1 MVSSGTLLR
10 IAVISAL
17 VSMLLAL
24 VPATDVALLSESNKP
39 IETGGRSG
47 PDLIVDYLS
56 ASWSTADAGDSKSI
70 STRIKNDGDS
80 SSGSFRWGL
89 YLSTDTTITTND
101 IQLDYWTQ
109 SSITAGSTRSST
121 KTVSIPSSITGGY
134 YYVGM
139 IVDINGQ
146 VSESDESNNDDYDSG
161 RIHVYEL
168 PDLVPRT
175 TSSSCSTPATGTIG
189 DYLDSSIS
197 IQYENDVSSS
207 HGQSSGTFYWAM
219 YLSTDSTITTSD
231 TQVGTDQY
239 SSSLSSG
246 SYRTDSLSSSTR
258 IPSNINAGTYYWGY
272 VLDVDSDVDEASE
285 LNNARTCNQITLQ
298 DDLPDIEATSVSTS
312 SSSAVM
318 GESITVQYRIE
329 NLGTDYTGSFYWKL
343 YLSTDSTIT
352 TSDTFVDEFSVSS
365 ISAGSYRSGY
375 EYSVA
380 IPTGM
385 SSGYHYLGMIA
396 DNRDGVNELD
406 ETNNIVSSSSR
417 IDIEEPADLVPST
430 PSGPNSG
437 QGGQQVSISWR
448 IDNDGDDASG
458 WFYWEMYISTDS
470 TITTSDTQLGSTQQ
484 ANSISGGSYRSGTYS
499 PSLPSNLP
507 QGTYYF
513 GIIVDT
519 TARVTEGD
527 ETNNV
532 EVGNSIYITI
542 PDYDLEATS
551 ISVDSGYRQVCEGAD
566 IYITLSAT
574 NLGTDNAG
582 AHYYEALVSTG
593 NSVSAI
599 YTGTSLGYASG
610 TANVPSYTHTSML
623 ATLPAS
629 ITPGTYYVGLYVDY
643 GDYISETD
651 ENNNIVASSS
661 AQLTVIDCGPDLE
674 PTSVSGPT
682 TGVRGGTAQVSV
694 QIANVG
700 MGDATNIDYSI
711 YLSSDSSITGGGN
724 DVFIG
729 SDAINSITQG
739 GSWSGNIN
747 LGIPSNLG
755 DGCWYWGLIVDPN
768 DSIVEMDEN
777 NNAIPS
783 SGQFCVEKADLVI
796 DSISISENAVSG
808 QSTTVYINISN
819 SGGSDAASFDVR
831 LVLSLDAQAGT
842 DDTQVD
848 SFRISPLSSASTI
861 QVTREVIIPGQHV
874 GHFHWVVI
882 ADTGSEIDEDDETN
896 NAAASVS
903 FSISAPARDILASWV
918 NPPLSAEPGQTVTIQ
933 WGAENLGQEPLGFD
947 VEIWLSEDRLL
958 GSGDVRLSQS
968 RVPSLMS
975 GSTLADSQIVN
986 LAGDVEGVWWVI
998 LVIDASDEHYE
1009 DDENNNIRLS
1019 NSTLTI
1025 DSSSPPPAGETLPG
1039 CDNPQTDGEFESDAA
1054 TTRSSAHHLGS
1065 NPNLTLDGCLVG
1077 LDVKD
1082 WYAIIIDAGNQTS
1095 IALSAEGAHLE
1106 VAVLNG
1112 TTSLGQGAV
1121 DDEIRWVTISAINDD
1136 SESIPL
1142 LYHIRVTWDPAVP
1155 GGPYQL
1161 RFVTADASA
1170 ETDLTPPPAPQI
1182 YPTEGWTHL
1191 DEIIIQW
1198 PSVED
1203 ELSGTSHYEVRWADG
1218 LWAPV
1223 FDNQAS
1229 VNLSMLVDGR
1239 YSFEVRAI
1247 DEAGNVGPANATW
1260 IRVDRHAPVV
1270 SIEQIEAKRAPI
1282 SKLVVN
1288 LNIDDGEGSGPSAIE
1303 WSSDNFSWVSYPD
1316 GGLILWDDWNN
1327 TNLYIRI
1334 TDGAELYTISSLEID
1349 IPAEEIETAD
1359 ESGNERGSS
1368 PSSGGGI
1375 STLLAFLVVV
1385 AIIVLSVLAAILAI
1399 RLRAVSEIEE
1409 EEEEDESIENS
1420 GEPTS
1425 SEIKDSAQEQ
1435 LETYHVPDHTHLI
1448 GGGEYNQS
1456 TGHMAYVDPEGRWWW
1471 QQEDGSFYHDP
1482 ALNATDATQDGLL

>member
-1 MVSSGTLLR
+1 MASSGTLIR
-10 IAVISAL
+10 IAVLAAL
-17 VSMLLAL
+17 ASLLLAL
-24 VPATDVALLSESNKP
+24 VPTSDVVELNDVDEP
-39 IETGGRSG
+39 METGARSG

-56 ASWSTADAGDSKSI
+56 ASWTSADAGESKSI

-89 YLSTDTTITTND
+89 YLSTDTTITTSD

-109 SSITAGSTRSST
+109 SSISSGSTRSST
-121 KTVSIPSSITGGY
+121 KSVTIPSTITGGY

-139 IVDINGQ
+139 IVDINSQ
-146 VSESDESNNDDYDSG
+146 VSESDENNNDDYDSG
-161 RIHVYEL
+161 RAHIYEL
-168 PDLVPRT
+168 ADLVPRT

-207 HGQSSGTFYWAM
+207 HGQSTGTFYWAM

-231 TQVGTDQY
+231 TQVGSDQY

-258 IPSNINAGTYYWGY
+258 IPSNMNAGTYYWGY
-272 VLDVDSDVDEASE
+272 ILDVDSDVDEASE
-285 LNNARTCNQITLQ
+285 SNNVRTCDQITIQ
-298 DDLPDIEATSVSTS
+298 EDLPDIEATTVSTS

-318 GESITVQYRIE
+318 GDTITVQYRID
-329 NLGTDYTGSFYWKL
+329 NIGTDYSGSFYWKL

-365 ISAGSYRSGY
+365 ISGGSYRSGY

-385 SSGYHYLGMIA
+385 NTGYHYLGMIA
-396 DNRDGVNELD
+396 DNRDSVNELD

-417 IDIEEPADLVPST
+417 IDIEEAADLVPDN

-437 QGGQQVSISWR
+437 QAGQQVSISWR
-448 IDNDGDDASG
+448 IDNTGDDASG

-470 TITTSDTQLGSTQQ
+470 TITTSDTKLGSTQQ

-499 PSLPSNLP
+499 PTLPSNLG

-513 GIIVDT
+513 GIITDT
-519 TARVTEGD
+519 TSRVSEGD
-527 ETNNV
+527 ETNNI
-532 EVGNSIYITI
+532 EVGNSIYITV

-551 ISVDSGYRQVCEGAD
+551 ISVDSGYQQVCQGDD
-566 IYITLSAT
+566 IYISLSVT

-623 ATLPAS
+623 ATLPTS

-661 AQLTVIDCGPDLE
+661 AQLTVLDCGPDLE
-674 PTSVSGPT
+674 PTSVSGPIS
-682 TGVRGGTAQVSV
+682 GVRGGTALVSV

-700 MGDATNIDYSI
+700 MEDATNVDYSI
-711 YLSSDSSITGGGN
+711 YLSSDSSITGAGN

-729 SDAINSITQG
+729 SDVANTIAQS
-739 GSWSGNIN
+739 GSWSGNVT

-755 DGCWYWGLIVDPN
+755 DGCWFWGIIVDPN
-768 DSIVEMDEN
+768 DSIAEMDEN

-783 SGQFCVEKADLVI
+783 SGQFCVEKADIVV
-796 DSISISENAVSG
+796 DSISSPENAVSG
-808 QSTTVYINISN
+808 QSTSVYINLSN
-819 SGGSDAASFDVR
+819 TGGSDAGSFDVR
-831 LVLSLDAQAGT
+831 VVLSLDAQAGT

-848 SFRISPLSSASTI
+848 SFRVNPLTSGSSIEIS
-861 QVTREVIIPGQHV
+861 REVTIPGQHV
-874 GHFHWVVI
+874 GQFHWVVI
-882 ADTGSEIDEDDETN
+882 VDTSSEVDEDDETN
-896 NAAASVS
+896 NAAASS
-903 FSISAPARDILASWV
+903 IFSISAPTRDLLASWV
-918 NPPLSAEPGQTVTIQ
+918 ESPLSAEPGQTVSIQ
-933 WGAENLGQEPLGFD
+933 WGAENLGQESLGFD

-958 GSGDVRLSQS
+958 GSGDIRLSQS
-968 RVPSLMS
+968 RVPSLLS
-975 GSTLADSQIVN
+975 GSTVADTQVVN
-986 LAGDVEGVWWVI
+986 LAGDVQGVWWVV
-998 LVIDASDEHYE
+998 LVIDAGEEHFE
-1009 DDENNNIRLS
+1009 DDEANNIRIS

-1025 DSSSPPPAGETLPG
+1025 DSNSPPPAGETLPG
-1039 CDNPQTDGEFESDAA
+1039 CDNPQTDGDFESDAA
-1054 TTRSSAHHLGS
+1054 STRSSAHHLGA

-1077 LDVKD
+1077 LDVVD
-1082 WYAIIIDAGNQTS
+1082 WYAIVIDSGNQTS

-1112 TTSLGQGAV
+1112 TASLGQGGV
-1121 DDEIRWVTISAINDD
+1121 DDDVRWVTISALNDD
-1136 SESIPL
+1136 AEGMAL
-1142 LYHIRVTWDPAVP
+1142 LYHVRVTWDPATP

-1161 RFVTADASA
+1161 RFVTANASI
-1170 ETDLTPPPAPQI
+1170 ETDLVPPPAPQI
-1182 YPTEGWTHL
+1182 TQVDDWTNS

-1198 PSVED
+1198 PPVED
-1203 ELSGTSHYEVRWADG
+1203 DLSGTSHYEVRWAGG

-1223 FDNQAS
+1223 MENES
-1229 VNLSMLVDGR
+1229 IVNLSMLTDGR
-1239 YSFEVRAI
+1239 HSFEVRAI
-1247 DEAGNVGPANATW
+1247 DEAGNIGTANATW

-1270 SIEQIEAKRAPI
+1270 SIEQLEAKRSPI
-1282 SKLVVN
+1282 SKLVVE
-1288 LNIDDGEGSGPSAIE
+1288 LNIDDGAGSGPSTIE
-1303 WSSDNFSWVSYPD
+1303 WSSDNTTWNEYPD
-1316 GGLILWDDWNN
+1316 DGLILWNDWNN
-1327 TNLYIRI
+1327 TQLFVKV
-1334 TDGAELYTISSLEID
+1334 TDGANLFSISELEIE
-1349 IPAEEIETAD
+1349 IPAEETETNN
-1359 ESGNERGSS
+1359 ESEDLEAPSS
-1368 PSSGGGI
+1368 SSGGV
-1375 STLLAFLVVV
+1375 STMLALLVVL
-1385 AIIVLSVLAAILAI
+1385 AIIGLSVFTVILAI
-1399 RLRAVSEIEE
+1399 RLRARSEIE
-1409 EEEEDESIENS
+1409 DELE
-1420 GEPTS
+1420 GEPEEAEVTES
-1425 SEIKDSAQEQ
+1425 PDTIEEQ
-1435 LETYHVPDHTHLI
+1435 PTTYHVPDHSHLI
-1448 GGGEYNQS
+1448 GGGEYDQS
-1456 TGHMAYVDPEGRWWW
+1456 TGHMAYIDPDGRWWW

-1482 ALNATDATQDGLL
+1482 ALNASDATQDDLP